1 MRIGIIG
8 IGGVGGTLGR
18 ALAARGH
25 AVMFGVGDV
34 ENPEIGLLLGEMGT
48 SALAGTIAEAASFGE
63 AVVLAVPWDAVREAL
78 EEAGDLAGK
87 ILLDCTNPL
96 LPDLSDLEIGHTAS
110 GAELIAAWAP
120 GAVVVKV
127 FNTVG
132 FHPMANPVF
141 GEERATMFL
150 CGDDADAKAAAAVL
164 AASLGFEPVDAGP
177 LVRARLLEPLA
188 VLWLRLAADQGFG
201 HEIAFRLLR
210 R

>member
-8 IGGVGGTLGR
+8 VGGVGGTLGR
-18 ALAARGH
+18 VLAQRGH
-25 AVMFGVGDV
+25 EVVFGVGDV
-34 ENPEIGLLLGEMGT
+34 PTPELGLLLGEAGI
-48 SALAGTIAEAASFGE
+48 SASAGTVAEAASFGE
-63 AVVLAVPWDAVREAL
+63 VVVLTTPWDAVQEAL

-96 LPDLSDLEIGHTAS
+96 LPDLSDLEIGHTTS
-110 GAELIAAWAP
+110 GAEQVAAWAP

-132 FHPMANPVF
+132 FNAMANPFF

-150 CGDDADAKAAAAVL
+150 CGDDPVAKEAAARL

-188 VLWLRLAADQGFG
+188 LLWLRLAADQGPG
-201 HEIAFRLLR
+201 KEIAFRLLR